1 MTARKAIGLSCALGL
16 GIVACGVAGYKA
28 TLLPILAH
36 PDITCKENM
45 PLYQFYLL
53 LDLDNYSKAESA
65 ALLIS
70 SSIPF
75 LTPIFRIIVE
85 WIRGVKTAGR
95 NCDMDSLPDFIHN
108 QGHDRQL
115 HRRDWDT
122 ESAIVLRSTPGH
134 RQRSIRRPNPSGTGN
149 ARGSR

>member
-1 MTARKAIGLSCALGL
+1 MWT
-16 GIVACGVAGYKA
+16 V
-28 TLLPILAH
+28 
-36 PDITCKENM
+36 
-45 PLYQFYLL
+45 
-53 LDLDNYSKAESA
+53 AESA

-85 WIRGVKTAGR
+85 WIKGVKTAGR

-122 ESAIVLRSTPGH
+122 ESAIVLRSIAGH

-149 ARGSR
+149 AHGS